1 MMRTQIGLVLAA
13 IAFAAFSSAVDAAS
27 SQVTVPMTA
36 FNDSGQ
42 SGTAKFSRSSGD
54 RLTVTID
61 LPGRSAEAK
70 EPASI
75 HAGSCTDMDRASR
88 VTLNPVVG
96 GKSITTQ
103 TLPALGPGT
112 FAIVVRKGMGAG
124 MDTIVSCGEIE
135 LH

>member
-1 MMRTQIGLVLAA
+1 MKNQVSIVLAA
-13 IAFAAFSSAVDAAS
+13 IAFVVFPSIVNSAS
-27 SQVTVPMTA
+27 SHVTVPMTA

-42 SGTAKFSRSSGD
+42 SGTAKLSRSSGD
-54 RLTVTID
+54 HITVTIE
-61 LPGRSAEAK
+61 LSGELAGAN

-75 HAGSCTDMDRASR
+75 HVGSCTDITRASR

-103 TLPALGPGT
+103 TLPSLGPGS

-124 MDTIVSCGEIE
+124 MDTVVSCGEIE